1 MRWLGT
7 SLYFPFPFGK
17 LITKPEDIRTHLQFQ
32 SVVSFLHLGCVPLRV
47 GIPCPHQLLVTVIE
61 EPQLAAIGV
70 LIEEVAHEVGI
81 DTHVGATVLR

>member
-1 MRWLGT
+1 MENT
-7 SLYFPFPFGK
+7 NV
-17 LITKPEDIRTHLQFQ
+17 LITKPEDIRTYLQFQ
-32 SVVSFLHLGCVPLRV
+32 SVVSFLHFSCVPLRV
-47 GIPCPHQLLVTVIE
+47 GIPCPHQLLVAVIE